1 MKCVARGLLAWL
13 GDATLV
19 PHLLF
24 ILGSPPFTVDIV
36 FHDALPANI
45 MHDRKEIARRAQES
59 VDTALVALTG
69 GEMPQTVVSDAPV
82 PADAKLDVAPES
94 R

>member
-1 MKCVARGLLAWL
+1 
-13 GDATLV
+13 
-19 PHLLF
+19 
-24 ILGSPPFTVDIV
+24 
-36 FHDALPANI
+36 

-82 PADAKLDVAPES
+82 LADAKLDVAPES